1 MPQQRRRR
9 NNVIEDGS
17 EAEADPDAEAASDA
31 APMTEPAPASQESG
45 VANAGGEEQESGVAD
60 AGGEEQEAEQA
71 AADEADTGLDPTAA
85 EQEDEGE
92 DDADDAT
99 LSCDTD
105 EGIRECL
112 AEWHQSDGFL
122 MSADPMKDIKI
133 SHLVWIPRRR
143 QGGICE
149 PVQEQHQEG
158 LGTASQY
165 GHPPAIPAGARPC
178 R

>member
-1 MPQQRRRR
+1 MPQRRRR

-45 VANAGGEEQESGVAD
+45 VANAGGEEQE
-60 AGGEEQEAEQA
+60 AEQA
-71 AADEADTGLDPTAA
+71 AADETDTGLDPTAA

-133 SHLVWIPRRR
+133 SHLVDYSKLAPIRNY
-143 QGGICE
+143 
-149 PVQEQHQEG
+149 
-158 LGTASQY
+158 S
-165 GHPPAIPAGARPC
+165 
-178 R
+178 